1 MLRRSSG
8 YFFFFFYLVLDALFE
23 HGGNVLLNPVM
34 IKMVCLLGVAPKSG

>member
-23 HGGNVLLNPVM
+23 HGGNVLPNPVM
-34 IKMVCLLGVAPKSG
+34 VKMVGFSIFVPSGP